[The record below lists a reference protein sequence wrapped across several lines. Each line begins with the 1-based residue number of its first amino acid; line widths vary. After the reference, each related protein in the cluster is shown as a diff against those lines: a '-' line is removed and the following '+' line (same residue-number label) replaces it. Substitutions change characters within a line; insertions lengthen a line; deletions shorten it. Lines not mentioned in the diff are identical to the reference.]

1 MGVLMNNDG
10 IRNYYKILNV
20 SRTASKEEIK
30 SAYRKLVK
38 VTHPDV
44 NKASDSKEKF
54 QELLEAY
61 EVLSNDDMRAKY
73 DELIR
78 SCMQKSPNAR
88 EQYQNFR
95 QNEQREA
102 RQKAQKYYYMS
113 LDEVLSAFAGT
124 LLHGEKAAKVQLNAK
139 VYHILGFRVLFCLGL
154 ISLMGTAIL
163 TIPAIILITYVIKG
177 FFYNGTFV
185 GIIPVVKG
193 FLLVFAE
200 SMAVTAFILLCI
212 GAM

>member
-1 MGVLMNNDG
+1 MTNDG
-10 IRNYYKILNV
+10 IKNYYKILNV
-20 SRTASKEEIK
+20 SRTASKEEIR

-44 NKASDSKEKF
+44 NKAPDAKEKF

-61 EVLSNDDMRAKY
+61 EVLSNDEMRAKY

-88 EQYQNFR
+88 AQYQNFR

-113 LDEVLSAFAGT
+113 LDEVLSAFAST
-124 LLHGEKAAKVQLNAK
+124 LLHGEKAAKVQLNTK
-139 VYHILGFRVLFCLGL
+139 VYHILGLRVLFCWGL
-154 ISLMGTAIL
+154 IAMMGTVVL
-163 TIPAIILITYVIKG
+163 TIPAIILISHVIKG

-185 GIIPVVKG
+185 GIIPIVKG

-200 SMAVTAFILLCI
+200 FMAIAMVIFFIQLSL
-212 GAM
+212 GAI